1 MSNSKTN
8 NKSLILFSICA
19 LAALLVVVF
28 FIKYRNI
35 SQITSFE
42 ECAKAGYPIM
52 ESYPE
57 QCRTP
62 SGVTFTRQVPVESN
76 LQTQTVEEISLTFK
90 YPKDLVYRKEIADND
105 GQIRT
110 AGFFLTKGSE
120 TAPEYQMYGLYEQYR
135 DAKLS
140 DLELLKKEMDPKSIK
155 DVTLGGY
162 KGIEGLILGQKTRY
176 VTIILKDNK
185 LFSVSTMPPTLEN
198 KAQSEKILA
207 TFNFR

>member
-1 MSNSKTN
+1 MSNTKTN
-8 NKSLILFSICA
+8 SKGLILFITCI
-19 LAALLVVVF
+19 LAALLVGVF
-28 FIKYRNI
+28 VLSYRNI

-42 ECAKAGYPIM
+42 ECADAGYPIM

-62 SGVTFTRQVPVESN
+62 SGKTFTRQLSVESN
-76 LQTQTVEEISLTFK
+76 LQTQTVEEIGLTFK

-110 AGFFLTKGSE
+110 AGFFLTKGAE
-120 TAPEYQMYGLYEQYR
+120 AAPKYQMYGLYEQYR

-162 KGIEGLILGQKTRY
+162 KGIEGLILGPKTRY
-176 VTIILKDNK
+176 ATIILKGNK
-185 LFSVSTMPPTLEN
+185 LFSISTMPPTQEN
-198 KAQSEKILA
+198 KAQSEIILA
-207 TFNFR
+207 TFNFK

>member
-1 MSNSKTN
+1 MSNTKKNT
-8 NKSLILFSICA
+8 KGLILFSICA
-19 LAALLVVVF
+19 LAALLGVVF
-28 FIKYRNI
+28 FLKYRNI
-35 SQITSFE
+35 ALITSFE
-42 ECAKAGYPIM
+42 ECAEAGYPIM

-62 SGVTFTRQVPVESN
+62 SGETFTRQLSAESN
-76 LQTQTVEEISLTFK
+76 LQTQTVEEIGLTFK

-120 TAPEYQMYGLYEQYR
+120 AAPEYQMYGLYEQYR

-155 DVTLGGY
+155 EVTLGGY
-162 KGIEGLILGQKTRY
+162 KGIEGLILGPKTRY
-176 VTIILKDNK
+176 ITIILKGNK

-198 KAQSEKILA
+198 KSRSEIILA
-207 TFNFR
+207 TFNFK

>member
-1 MSNSKTN
+1 MSNTKTN
-8 NKSLILFSICA
+8 NQRLILFSICV
-19 LAALLVVVF
+19 LAALLGVVF
-28 FIKYRNI
+28 FLRSRNTP
-35 SQITSFE
+35 QITSFE
-42 ECAKAGYPIM
+42 ECAQAGYPIM

-62 SGVTFTRQVPVESN
+62 NGETFTRQLPVESN
-76 LQTQTVEEISLTFK
+76 LQTQTVEEIGLTFM
-90 YPKDLVYRKEIADND
+90 YPKNLVYRKEIADND

-120 TAPEYQMYGLYEQYR
+120 NNPEYQMYGLLEQYK

-162 KGIEGLILGQKTRY
+162 KGIEGLILGPKTRY
-176 VTIILKDNK
+176 VTIILKGSK
-185 LFSVSTMPPTLEN
+185 LFSVSTMPPTQAN
-198 KAQSEKILA
+198 KAQSEIILA
-207 TFNFR
+207 TFNFK